1 MAIGPLDL
9 LAYLFEHK
17 AQQAEAMKAAKQVI
31 LDVSKEFYDMFQV
44 VIQLG
49 AIIAVVILF
58 WKQIWPVKKEKEK
71 LTLD

>member
-1 MAIGPLDL
+1 
-9 LAYLFEHK
+9 
-17 AQQAEAMKAAKQVI
+17 
-31 LDVSKEFYDMFQV
+31 MFQV

-71 LTLD
+71 LTLDKNKVSLSLLEPGKVR